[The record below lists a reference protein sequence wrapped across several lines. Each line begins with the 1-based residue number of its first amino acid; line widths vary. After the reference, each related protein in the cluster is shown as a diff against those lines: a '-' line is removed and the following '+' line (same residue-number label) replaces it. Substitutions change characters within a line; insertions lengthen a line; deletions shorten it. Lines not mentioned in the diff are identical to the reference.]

1 MRTLIVAS
9 HLNLSLMSKKVYA
22 TKIIALFLPVYN
34 YAKTESLQSLFAW
47 GIALVAIPQLYLLF
61 KSEVSKS

>member
-1 MRTLIVAS
+1 
-9 HLNLSLMSKKVYA
+9 MSKKVYA

-61 KSEVSKS
+61 KSEVFKS